1 MRVASLHRYPVKSMA
16 GETVE
21 TAVLT
26 ERGLLGDRA
35 YALFD
40 RETAKIASAKRPR
53 RWPSLLGCG
62 ARFLA
67 EPEVGGATP
76 EVEIEPPDGRTATS
90 GDRDGLDGWLSAAL
104 GRPVSLV
111 EPREAG
117 ARFEYHWPDEP
128 GLRYQ
133 GRLYRDEITDHEMPT
148 GTFFDSAG
156 FHLLTTASLAALHR
170 RAPGLALDP
179 GRFRANL
186 VVSLEGDDDFPENAW
201 VGRVL
206 RLGEARVRV
215 TKPCIR
221 CVMVNLEHRDADADR
236 GVLAA
241 AFRHNE
247 GNLGV
252 KGEIVTP
259 GRLAVGDPVLVE

>member
-1 MRVASLHRYPVKSMA
+1 MRIASLHRYPVKSMA

-21 TAVLT
+21 TAFLT

-40 RETAKIASAKRPR
+40 RETGRIASAKRPR
-53 RWPSLLGCG
+53 RWPTLLGCR

-67 EPEVGGATP
+67 EPEPELPAPAVG
-76 EVEIEPPDGRTATS
+76 IELPDGRIATS
-90 GDRDGLDGWLSAAL
+90 DDRGALDGWLSAAL
-104 GRPVSLV
+104 GRSVSLV
-111 EPREAG
+111 EPRARG

-133 GRLYRDEITDHEMPT
+133 GRLYRDEITEHEMAP

-156 FHLLTTASLAALHR
+156 FHLLTSASLAALHR
-170 RAPGLALDP
+170 LAPGLSVDA

-186 VVSLEGDDDFPENAW
+186 VIAVDGNDGFPENAW

-206 RLGEARVRV
+206 RLGEARVRI
-215 TKPCIR
+215 TRPCIR
-221 CVMVNLEHRDADADR
+221 CVMVNLEHRDAPADR

-259 GRLAVGDPVLVE
+259 GRLAVGDAVMVE